1 MTLTDDFMEDRDR
14 RDRTGLDECIF
25 CASKSIDQITR
36 IVGQIFEEGR
46 RVLLTRLS
54 PEQHSKLPK
63 ETRAVITYDP
73 LSCTAVVGE
82 PIALNRSL
90 LVAIVSGGTS
100 DVSVVAEAA
109 KTLEYYGYVA
119 SVFQDI
125 GVAGLWRVVDA
136 APALQN
142 FPIIIA
148 VAGMDA
154 ALPTVL
160 AGLVRSAVIAVP
172 TSVGYGVSAGGHA
185 ALNSLLSSCVPG
197 VVVVNIDNGFGAASA
212 AIRILNSRES

>member
-14 RDRTGLDECIF
+14 RDRTGLDECIL
-25 CASKSIDQITR
+25 CAFKSVDQITR
-36 IVGQIFEEGR
+36 IVSQISDERR

-54 PEQHSKLPK
+54 PELHAKLPVATK
-63 ETRAVITYDP
+63 VLIAYDA
-73 LSCTAVVGE
+73 LSSTGVVGGTIE
-82 PIALNRSL
+82 LNRSL

-100 DVSVVAEAA
+100 DVGVVAEAA

-160 AGLVRSAVIAVP
+160 AGLVPSAVIAVP
-172 TSVGYGVSAGGHA
+172 TSVGYGVTAGGHA

-197 VVVVNIDNGFGAASA
+197 ITVVNIDNGFGAACA
-212 AIRILNSRES
+212 AVRILNVRTV